1 MYQQKDI
8 HRVLLAG
15 AGVMG
20 SSFAQIFA
28 KHGYEVVLYDISEA
42 SLEKARGVIAV
53 NQQAE
58 VENGSLSAAESAA
71 LTGRITM
78 TTSKEYF
85 AQADFVLE
93 STVEN
98 MELRH
103 AFWREASA
111 LARPEAV
118 LCTNTSG
125 MSITEIA
132 KAVQDP
138 ARFAGMHWVNPPH
151 LIPLV
156 EVIAGE
162 ESSEEALQTVYDVA
176 LSLEQKPVR
185 VYKDPTGFILNRLQ
199 YALVREACYCVEQGY
214 ASLEDVD
221 NVVKY
226 GLGMRY
232 AVVGPFETMDFGG
245 IDIFNHVG
253 SYMFDSLC
261 NDGGVPQIL
270 KDAYREGRYG
280 VKNGKGFYDYQGDRE
295 RQAFL
300 RRDQGF
306 IAVSR
311 GLKALEA
318 KD

>member
-8 HRVLLAG
+8 RTVLLAG

-28 KHGYEVVLYDISEA
+28 KNGYDVVLYDIYES
-42 SLEKARGVIAV
+42 SLEKAKKLIGINVETQV
-53 NQQAE
+53 AE
-58 VENGSLSAAESAA
+58 GSITPEKAEEM
-71 LTGRITM
+71 LGRITM

-85 AQADFVLE
+85 STIDFALE
-93 STVEN
+93 ATVEN
-98 MELRH
+98 MEIKH
-103 AFWREASA
+103 AFFKELSEAA
-111 LARPEAV
+111 KPEAI

-132 KAVQDP
+132 KAVKDP
-138 ARFAGMHWVNPPH
+138 SRFCGMHWVNPPH

-162 ESSEEALQTVYDVA
+162 ESSEEVLQVVYDVA
-176 LSLEQKPVR
+176 ESLHQKPVR

-199 YALVREACYCVEQGY
+199 YACLREACHCVEMGY

-221 NVVKY
+221 NVMKY

-232 AVVGPFETMDFGG
+232 ACIGPFETVDFGG
-245 IDIFNHVG
+245 IHIFNHVG
-253 SYMFDSLC
+253 SYMFDALC

-270 KDAYREGRYG
+270 KDAHAAGKKG
-280 VKNGKGFYDYQGDRE
+280 VSNCAGFYDYSDGKDAE
-295 RQAFL
+295 AL
-300 RRDQGF
+300 ARRDKAF
-306 IAVSR
+306 IAVS
-311 GLKALEA
+311 KALYGD
-318 KD
+318 K

>member
-8 HRVLLAG
+8 HKVLLAG

-28 KHGYEVVLYDISEA
+28 KHGYEVILYDISEK

-58 VENGSLSAAESAA
+58 MENGNLNAEESAR
-71 LTGRITM
+71 LIDRITM
-78 TTSKEYF
+78 TTSKDCF

-111 LARPEAV
+111 LAKPEAV

-132 KAVQDP
+132 KAVKDP
-138 ARFAGMHWVNPPH
+138 SRFTGMHWVNPPH

-162 ESSEEALQTVYDVA
+162 ESADEALQVVYDVA

-199 YALVREACYCVEQGY
+199 YAIVREACYCVQQGY

-270 KDAYREGRYG
+270 KEAYEAGKYG
-280 VKNGKGFYDYQGDRE
+280 VKNGKGFYDYSGDKE
-295 RQAFL
+295 KQAFM

-306 IAVSR
+306 IAVAH
-311 GLKALEA
+311 GLKALEKKA
-318 KD
+318 

>member
-8 HRVLLAG
+8 HKVLLAG

-28 KHGYEVVLYDISEA
+28 KHGYDVILYDIAEK
-42 SLEKARGVIAV
+42 SLEKARAVIAV
-53 NQQAE
+53 NQQSE
-58 VENGSLSAAESAA
+58 VESGNLAAEKSAE
-71 LTGRITM
+71 LLSRITM
-78 TTSKEYF
+78 TTSKDYF
-85 AQADFVLE
+85 PQADFVLE

-103 AFWREASA
+103 AFWREASE
-111 LARPEAV
+111 LVKPEAV

-132 KAVQDP
+132 RAVKDP
-138 ARFAGMHWVNPPH
+138 ARFTGMHWVNPPH

-162 ESSEEALQTVYDVA
+162 KSAEEALQAVYDVA
-176 LSLEQKPVR
+176 LSLDQKPVR
-185 VYKDPTGFILNRLQ
+185 VYKDPTGFLLNRLQ
-199 YALVREACYCVEQGY
+199 YAIVREACNCVEQGY

-245 IDIFNHVG
+245 VDIFNHVG

-261 NDGGVPQIL
+261 NDGGVPRIL
-270 KDAYREGRYG
+270 REAYEEGRYG
-280 VKNGKGFYDYQGDRE
+280 VKNGKGFYDYSGDKTKE
-295 RQAFL
+295 AFL

-306 IAVSR
+306 IAVANS
-311 GLKALEA
+311 LKALEK

>member
-8 HRVLLAG
+8 HKVLLAG

-28 KHGYEVVLYDISEA
+28 KHGYEVILYDIAEA

-58 VENGSLSAAESAA
+58 VANGSLTAAESAA
-71 LTGRITM
+71 LMGRITM
-78 TTSKEYF
+78 TTSKDCF
-85 AQADFVLE
+85 AQADFMLE

-111 LARPEAV
+111 LAKPDAV

-162 ESSEEALQTVYDVA
+162 KTSEETMQVVYDVG
-176 LSLEQKPVR
+176 LSLEQKPVQ

-199 YALVREACYCVEQGY
+199 YAIVREACHCVEQGY

-261 NDGGVPQIL
+261 NDGGVPAIL
-270 KDAYREGRYG
+270 RRAYEEGKYG
-280 VKNGKGFYDYQGDRE
+280 VKNGKGFYDYGGDLE

-306 IAVSR
+306 IAVARS
-311 GLKALEA
+311 LKALE
-318 KD
+318 KKS

>member
-8 HRVLLAG
+8 HEVLLVG

-28 KHGYEVVLYDISEA
+28 KHGYAVTLYDISEA
-42 SLEKARGVIAV
+42 SLEKAKGVIAV

-58 VENGSLSAAESAA
+58 IENGSLTAEESAA

-78 TTSKEYF
+78 TVSKNCF

-98 MELRH
+98 MELRR
-103 AFWREASA
+103 AFWREAST
-111 LARPEAV
+111 LTKPEAV

-132 KAVQDP
+132 EAVQDP

-162 ESSEEALQTVYDVA
+162 KTAAEAMQTVYDVA
-176 LSLEQKPVR
+176 VSLEQKPVR

-199 YALVREACYCVEQGY
+199 YAIVREACHCVEQGY
-214 ASLEDVD
+214 ASVEDVD

-261 NDGGVPQIL
+261 NDGGIPAIL
-270 KDAYREGRYG
+270 RQAYAEGKYG
-280 VKNGKGFYDYQGDRE
+280 VKNGKGFYDYTGGRE
-295 RQAFL
+295 KRAFL
-300 RRDQGF
+300 RRDRGF

-311 GLKALEA
+311 GLKALSSQ
-318 KD
+318 